1 MANGQAQPKSK
12 STSSA
17 VAEAVQAVD
26 VSIPYDAAARLAFAD
41 WNGGTKD
48 EATYQKFQDIY
59 VTKTVALVT
68 AKKAARDAALEAQ
81 RLASIAAQADKD
93 MAALV

>member
-12 STSSA
+12 PTSSA
-17 VAEAVQAVD
+17 EAVEAVD

-48 EATYQKFQDIY
+48 EATFQKFQDIY

-68 AKKAARDAALEAQ
+68 AKKAARDAALEAD